1 MGTVVG
7 TDAWKASGGRR
18 EGLSISKPPTKV
30 AGSGADAAS
39 GIAETPAGPAPPT
52 VAVGTVGP
60 TGACEVGGARKEGLS
75 VARPRKKVAGSGA
88 SASGGMA
95 KTRAGLALTAVAPG
109 TVVATNACEARG
121 GRRGGLS
128 VAKPAEGAAG
138 SGASASGGM
147 AKTRAGLALTAVAP
161 GTVVA
166 TNACEAR
173 EGRRGGLSVAKPA
186 EGAAGSGTCAGVA
199 KLGARRVPSLIATFS
214 ADGIATEVSSDNVP
228 RVASGEEA
236 GEGESPLQIDR

>member
-18 EGLSISKPPTKV
+18 EGLSISKPPT
-30 AGSGADAAS
+30 
-39 GIAETPAGPAPPT
+39 
-52 VAVGTVGP
+52 
-60 TGACEVGGARKEGLS
+60 
-75 VARPRKKVAGSGA
+75 KVAGSGA